1 MRNSNFLRNQ
11 TQSIIGTWLL
21 ACAAALAAWGPLQQ
35 AAASDVTAETVL
47 VGQAYGPDLVLL
59 QSEEP
64 AKGAAPKPPS
74 NLTLAALHAAG
85 AAQLPPAATVRWL
98 AALPPVRPQRL
109 AGKEKARY
117 AECAYRPSVGVPVV
131 DTQPATVP
139 NRKLADW
146 FDPGAP
152 DHCQTD
158 DGLSHYAGLVGLSAG
173 MPVLAHTG
181 FGELKADYGLAG
193 SARPMSSA
201 EKTSVRKYSALW
213 KKDFKRI
220 YRKPF
225 KANDEGNP
233 YGPIRTLADAEILL
247 VLRDKMGNAI
257 LRVSFWDPMSP
268 GLHLT
273 RMLIVDHLDGSVVKR
288 SWSFGRA
295 QGVAG

>member
-1 MRNSNFLRNQ
+1 MHIPNSFRK
-11 TQSIIGTWLL
+11 QSRAVVGTWLI
-21 ACAAALAAWGPLQQ
+21 ACLAALTTWSPSAQ
-35 AAASDVTAETVL
+35 AAGSETTAETVL

-64 AKGAAPKPPS
+64 AKGTPQKPPPE
-74 NLTLAALHAAG
+74 LKLAALHAAG
-85 AAQLPPAATVRWL
+85 AARLPPEASVRWL
-98 AALPPVRPQRL
+98 AALPPIRPQRI
-109 AGKEKARY
+109 AGQEKSRY
-117 AECAYRPSVGVPVV
+117 AVCEYTPSAGTPVL
-131 DTQPATVP
+131 DTQPAPVP

-158 DGLSHYAGLVGLSAG
+158 EGLAHYVGLAGLSAG
-173 MPVLAHTG
+173 MPVLAYTG
-181 FGELKADYGLAG
+181 LGDLKADYGQAG
-193 SARPMSSA
+193 STRPMSSA
-201 EKTSVRKYSALW
+201 EKSSVRKYEALW

-225 KANDEGNP
+225 RADDEGNP
-233 YGPIRTLADAEILL
+233 YGPIRTLADAEVLL
-247 VLRDKMGNAI
+247 VLRDKLGNPV

-273 RMLIVDHLDGSVVKR
+273 RMLVVDHLDGVRVKR
-288 SWSFGRA
+288 SWSFGRS